1 VTAAPP
7 ATASADLATDP
18 AAAAEP
24 LTPFADPGF
33 RPLVEGFRSL
43 FLRRRDGGGALA
55 VYQHGRPVV
64 DVWAGYADAGSDRPW
79 QADTMSLSFSTS
91 KGVASTVVH
100 RLIDR
105 GVLAAD
111 EPIATWWPEFAAKG
125 KGGIL
130 LSDLMTHRSGLHR
143 VRGVA
148 ETPGDLLDHRRMAD
162 RLAARA
168 PEPELGRPAYHAMTY
183 GYLVAA
189 VVERA
194 TGRSFGEVLHD
205 EVAAPLD
212 LDGLHIGTP
221 AERHQHIAPFFQQLA
236 PLGLDV
242 ARIGHHVKRIPRL
255 RPFVDAL
262 LPHGFDAFM
271 NTPALWSATMPAV
284 NGVFTAR
291 ALARLYAPLA
301 NGGEVDGQVFLR
313 PDTLHE
319 AGRVRTRGR
328 DAVLGIRMR
337 WRLGYHGAFVASG
350 EQPRMAFGH
359 YGLGGSGA
367 FADPE
372 TGLAVAFTTN
382 KLGTATT
389 PMADI
394 RLARLAKVALEC
406 ARSAQSS

>member
-1 VTAAPP
+1 VKQG
-7 ATASADLATDP
+7 
-18 AAAAEP
+18 
-24 LTPFADPGF
+24 TPW
-33 RPLVEGFRSL
+33 R
-43 FLRRRDGGGALA
+43 
-55 VYQHGRPVV
+55 
-64 DVWAGYADAGSDRPW
+64 
-79 QADTMSLSFSTS
+79 ADTMAMSFSTS

-100 RLIDR
+100 RLVDR
-105 GVLAAD
+105 GVLAVD

-125 KGGIL
+125 KGAIL
-130 LSDLMTHRSGLHR
+130 LSDLLTHQAGLHR

-148 ETPGDLLDHRRMAD
+148 ETAGDLLDHHRMAE

-183 GYLVAA
+183 GWLVAA

-194 TGRSFGEVLHD
+194 TGRPFGEVLHD

-221 AERHQHIAPFFQQLA
+221 AERHQHIAPFFQGLT
-236 PLGLDV
+236 PLDLPIDI
-242 ARIGHHVKRIPRL
+242 ARVGHFVKRIPRF

-262 LPHGFDAFM
+262 LPHGFEAFI
-271 NTPALWSATMPAV
+271 NTPALWNAVMPAA

-291 ALARLYAPLA
+291 SLARMYAPLA
-301 NGGEVDGQVFLR
+301 NGGEVDGIRFLS
-313 PDTLHE
+313 PETLE
-319 AGRVRTRGR
+319 AAGKVQTRRR
-328 DAVLGIRMR
+328 DAVLGLRMR
-337 WRLGYHGAFVASG
+337 WRLGYHGAFVAAN

-372 TGLAVAFTTN
+372 TGVAMAFTTN
-382 KLGTATT
+382 RLGTATT

-394 RLARLAKVALEC
+394 RLARLAHVALTC
-406 ARSAQSS
+406 ARSAAA